1 MTTPTPGR
9 PGQSVNPGGDFQ
21 ISSSFNQ
28 LVQSI
33 EGLQQTIATQVS
45 VMERQANAQAR
56 YAATSLGTLPQ
67 VTDPALQRLQQAGGA
82 GPSLAG
88 PTSQVPGLGALSSL
102 QGLQTFTS
110 RRLGNWL
117 AGTPAVHSGWGDPA
131 GHVQLSRCPGWC
143 GRAASQRRLCCRSG
157 FSVVL
162 GGICAIGAAAALQGG
177 CSGGGGGGLGWTR
190 IAVRDSAGRPRGR
203 IWLPAGPR
211 RYAPGIAR
219 EPPHRDPAVAGWAAP
234 VGIQR
239 RGRIR
244 HAVSDSHR
252 SG

>member
-177 CSGGGGGGLGWTR
+177 LQWRRRWRAGLNSHR
-190 IAVRDSAGRPRGR
+190 RPGFR
-203 IWLPAGPR
+203 
-211 RYAPGIAR
+211 
-219 EPPHRDPAVAGWAAP
+219 WAAARAYLAA
-234 VGIQR
+234 R
-239 RGRIR
+239 RSSTVCPWHSSR
-244 HAVSDSHR
+244 AAPP
-252 SG
+252 